1 MGVDEPRSKSMILYY
16 SPGACSLADHI
27 ALSEAGMKFDLA
39 KVDLKTHKIDD
50 GRSYLDINPKGYVP
64 ALQFDD
70 GEVLTENV
78 AILSYIADK
87 YPALMAPG
95 QFGRYRLL
103 EMLSFISSEIHKSFA
118 RLFNPATTE
127 KDKAAALNAI
137 HKRFDFTAGQI
148 KGPYLFG
155 EHATVADAYL
165 FVMLLW
171 AAKNKIDIPK
181 PLKTLAEH
189 MRARP
194 TVDIALKQEGLS

>member
-1 MGVDEPRSKSMILYY
+1 MILYY
-16 SPGACSLADHI
+16 SPGACSLSDHI
-27 ALSEAGMKFDLA
+27 ALIEAGMKFDLA
-39 KVDLKTHKIDD
+39 KVDLKTHKVDD

-70 GEVLTENV
+70 GEVLTENI

-103 EMLSFISSEIHKSFA
+103 EMLSFISSEIHKSFGPF
-118 RLFNPATTE
+118 FNPATTE
-127 KDKAAALNAI
+127 KNKAKSLDAI
-137 HKRFDFTAGQI
+137 RKRFDYAATRI
-148 KGPYLFG
+148 KGPYIFG

-165 FVMLLW
+165 FVTLLW
-171 AAKNKIDIPK
+171 AEKIGIDVPK

-194 TVDIALKQEGLS
+194 TVDIALRQEGLA

>member
-1 MGVDEPRSKSMILYY
+1 MILYY
-16 SPGACSLADHI
+16 SPGACSLSDHI
-27 ALSEAGMKFDLA
+27 ALIEAGMKFDLA
-39 KVDLKTHKIDD
+39 KVDLKTHKVDD
-50 GRSYLDINPKGYVP
+50 GRSFLEINPKGYVP

-70 GEVLTENV
+70 GAVLTENI

-103 EMLSFISSEIHKSFA
+103 EMLSFISGEIHKSFGP
-118 RLFNPATTE
+118 LFNPATTE
-127 KDKAAALNAI
+127 KDKAKAI
-137 HKRFDFTAGQI
+137 DAIRKRFEFIATKI
-148 KGPYLFG
+148 EGPYLFG

-171 AAKNKIDIPK
+171 AAKNEINIPK

-194 TVDIALKQEGLS
+194 TVDIALRQEGLA